1 MNLGLIL
8 RKIRKE
14 KGMTLKQ
21 VAEKSSI
28 SEGFL
33 SQVEND
39 VSSPSVA
46 TLVNICNAMA
56 TNVGEV
62 ISAAEK
68 KERLVVIRKAE
79 WMDVEIPS
87 SGFVTRRFFAPES
100 REVIDSSVVAMEPGS
115 SIPGRKNLKH
125 SQEILC
131 VLTGAVELICGA
143 ETTNLFEGD
152 IVHYYWS
159 APERQMITN
168 KSNSLAVVT
177 WVGTL

>member
-1 MNLGLIL
+1 MNLGSVL

-14 KGMTLKQ
+14 KGMTLRM
-21 VAEKSSI
+21 VAEKSGI

-56 TNVGEV
+56 TNAGEV

-68 KERLVVIRKAE
+68 NERLVVIRKAE

-87 SGFVTRRFFAPES
+87 SGFVTRRFFSPES
-100 REVIDSSVVAMEPGS
+100 REVIDSSVMAMEPGS
-115 SIPGRKNLKH
+115 AIPGRKNLKH

-131 VLTGAVELICGA
+131 VLKGTVELVCGE
-143 ETTNLFEGD
+143 ETVNIFEGD
-152 IVHYYWS
+152 VVHYYWS
-159 APERQMITN
+159 MPEKQVITN
-168 KSNSLAVVT
+168 KSNSLAVVA